1 MIGSLGGFLRAQRQA
16 ASNVVAGVESRQ
28 AYAHAEHAQREIQ
41 YIEDRIERLTLV
53 CMAMWSLLREYTD
66 LKEEDLINRVQE
78 LDLLDGVDDDKLNR
92 QVQRCPKCSRV
103 MSPKHQKCLYCG
115 YEKLEN
121 TAFDKI

>member
-1 MIGSLGGFLRAQRQA
+1 MSGFLGGFLYGYHRANAGNTSGADARKAFTRSEA
-16 ASNVVAGVESRQ
+16 AE
-28 AYAHAEHAQREIQ
+28 REVRSMD
-41 YIEDRIERLTLV
+41 DRLERLTLV

-115 YEKLEN
+115 YEKLEK
-121 TAFDKI
+121 TAFDKL